1 MEYTSSLYH
10 MAINPKHKAYS
21 ETVWNTDDMPIYIRK
36 DNTVYQ
42 CQRVYERRHR
52 NWLEENGVEL
62 DDNYSMYAP
71 IITVENGIVTTYET
85 LRANV
90 GNFFLQMDDY
100 DRKRHYPNLN
110 FVQIGMHPYPKYSRY
125 RTGWSI
131 EQAMRESHR
140 IVYPHYEPS
149 KHYVQTKDIVPR

>member
-36 DNTVYQ
+36 NNTVYQ
-42 CQRVYERRHR
+42 CQRVYERRHL

-100 DRKRHYPNLN
+100 DICRAPAKLCTDRHAPLSKVLTLSHRLVN
-110 FVQIGMHPYPKYSRY
+110 
-125 RTGWSI
+125 RTGY
-131 EQAMRESHR
+131 ER
-140 IVYPHYEPS
+140 ISPYCLSPL
-149 KHYVQTKDIVPR
+149 